1 MSSILQSQS
10 SVRSCVSRA
19 PSIRLSTHSVAPV
32 TVLFIDIKGF
42 TSQCAAMPAGCV
54 GEWMADFVERVDT
67 VAAAHGVSKVE
78 VRGDC
83 CVCVAGAE
91 GAVPSAALAAAPADP
106 RHDQATRML
115 AFAAALHDDLR
126 TLSAGGAATAARMGV
141 ATGECAFLVSDA
153 AAGADAAA
161 RFASVR
167 GEAAALAARMEALAD
182 PGAVHVHLSTA
193 HRWAVEARQA
203 PPPTVRVECDGP
215 GLPRAAVYDCAA
227 RAFRPTPDA
236 LAPPPRRSGA
246 FRGRSAS
253 VPR

>member
-1 MSSILQSQS
+1 
-10 SVRSCVSRA
+10 
-19 PSIRLSTHSVAPV
+19 
-32 TVLFIDIKGF
+32 VLFIDIKGF
-42 TSQCAAMPAGCV
+42 TSQCAAMPAGRV
-54 GEWMADFVERVDT
+54 GEWVADFYERVDT
-67 VAAAHGVSKVE
+67 AAAAHGVSKVE

-91 GAVPSAALAAAPADP
+91 GAVPSSALAAASADP

-126 TLSAGGAATAARMGV
+126 TLSAGGGATAARMGV

-153 AAGADAAA
+153 AGGAEVA

-167 GEAAALAARMEALAD
+167 GEAVGLAARMEALAG
-182 PGAVHVHLSTA
+182 PGAVHVHRSTA
-193 HRWAVEARQA
+193 HRWAAETRRA
-203 PPPTVRVECDGP
+203 PPQTVRVECDGP

-227 RAFRPTPDA
+227 RAFRPAPDA
-236 LAPPPRRSGA
+236 PAAPPARGARSCPRRC
-246 FRGRSAS
+246 AS